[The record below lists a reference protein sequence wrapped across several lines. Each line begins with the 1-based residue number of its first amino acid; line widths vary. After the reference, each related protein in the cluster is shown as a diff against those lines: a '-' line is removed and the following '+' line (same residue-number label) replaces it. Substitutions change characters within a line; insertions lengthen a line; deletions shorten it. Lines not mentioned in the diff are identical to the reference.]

1 MILNPLEFLATFL
14 PSETRCL
21 TRTGVQIHD
30 LQYWVDALEPWVG
43 QHKKVR
49 VYYDPRD
56 ITVLYV
62 RIPGG
67 ALVKAK
73 VTTPN
78 IAAISLA
85 EWMARRNHERG
96 LSRNPELIDAAD
108 QSQKRNDEFVSQ
120 AKASRKLKRRKAT
133 EAAGDRFRPA
143 SAPTTDDT
151 TEASASAQEQEPD
164 SPSLNANPN
173 TYDIEGYDHD
183 D

>member
-67 ALVKAK
+67 VLVKAN

-78 IAAISLA
+78 VPAISLA
-85 EWMARRNHERG
+85 EWTTRRNHERG
-96 LSRNPELIDAAD
+96 LSRNPGLIAAAD
-108 QSQKRNDEFVSQ
+108 MSQKRNDELVSQ
-120 AKASRKLKRRKAT
+120 AKASRKVKRRQAT
-133 EAAGDRFRPA
+133 AAAGDSFRTEP
-143 SAPTTDDT
+143 APTIDDT
-151 TEASASAQEQEPD
+151 TEASASAHEQGPQTL
-164 SPSLNANPN
+164 SLNAKPN
-173 TYDIEGYDHD
+173 TYEIEGYDHD
-183 D
+183 N